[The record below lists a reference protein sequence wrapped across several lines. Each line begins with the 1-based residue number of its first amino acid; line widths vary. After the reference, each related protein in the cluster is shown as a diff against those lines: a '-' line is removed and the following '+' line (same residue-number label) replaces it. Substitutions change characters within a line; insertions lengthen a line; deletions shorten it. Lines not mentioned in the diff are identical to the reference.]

1 MKLLTTSSNLL
12 TVLNH
17 LGINSSEDLLKYL
30 PYRYEDKTYS
40 DELDL
45 LDKEKVTILGKL
57 VSNPVLVNKGKFS
70 LIQFFFI
77 SNHNEFYRVKIFNQ
91 PYLMKMLTLGELYS
105 VSGTYSLKGKEIN
118 LTSLKK
124 GVISSEE
131 ALRPLYHLLEGISQ
145 SVYRNLVKRTLEK
158 CEGLINDP
166 MIDEFKKKYHLLD
179 YYQALK
185 MIHFPK
191 NKEEIHLALRTLKY
205 HECLAF
211 SLKNQ
216 ICRGENK
223 RLPLQKKTKIELK
236 KVNDFIL
243 SLPFKLT
250 KDQISAIREIVL
262 DMNKD
267 ELMYRLLQ
275 GDVGSGKTLV
285 AMASLYANY
294 LRHNQGAFMVPT
306 DSLARQQFEDIKK
319 YFSPFNIK
327 VDLLIG
333 SLSLKEKKE
342 VKEKLINHQ
351 TDIVV
356 GTHAL
361 FSEDVYYDNL
371 GLAII
376 DEQHKFGVNQRNLLV
391 SKGDNCDLLLMSA
404 TPIPRTLAISIYG
417 DLDVSTL
424 ASFPHEE
431 RKVITEIVRPDSPEI
446 NLLIHEMLEAN
457 RQIFIVAP
465 KISGDD
471 EEKSVIAIYEKY
483 SLLFPN
489 QVLLLHG
496 KMDSE
501 EKEKILKDFID
512 KKKLI
517 LVATTVIELGI
528 NVLSAGLMIIYNASS
543 FGLASLH
550 QLRGRVSRDGQS
562 GYCLLVS
569 ENEDPRLSVLVDS
582 NDGFHIAEED
592 MKMRGPGDMIG
603 VRQSG
608 FPSFATLNIVDDFR
622 MFECAR
628 DDAKKIVDNLA
639 NPSYQKYYALIKQE
653 LATSAVNDG

>member
-1 MKLLTTSSNLL
+1 
-12 TVLNH
+12 
-17 LGINSSEDLLKYL
+17 
-30 PYRYEDKTYS
+30 
-40 DELDL
+40 
-45 LDKEKVTILGKL
+45 
-57 VSNPVLVNKGKFS
+57 
-70 LIQFFFI
+70 
-77 SNHNEFYRVKIFNQ
+77 
-91 PYLMKMLTLGELYS
+91 
-105 VSGTYSLKGKEIN
+105 
-118 LTSLKK
+118 
-124 GVISSEE
+124 
-131 ALRPLYHLLEGISQ
+131 
-145 SVYRNLVKRTLEK
+145 
-158 CEGLINDP
+158 
-166 MIDEFKKKYHLLD
+166 
-179 YYQALK
+179 
-185 MIHFPK
+185 
-191 NKEEIHLALRTLKY
+191 
-205 HECLAF
+205 
-211 SLKNQ
+211 
-216 ICRGENK
+216 
-223 RLPLQKKTKIELK
+223 
-236 KVNDFIL
+236 
-243 SLPFKLT
+243 
-250 KDQISAIREIVL
+250 
-262 DMNKD
+262 MNKD

-319 YFSPFNIK
+319 YFSPFNIR

-471 EEKSVIAIYEKY
+471 EEKSVLAIYEKY
-483 SLLFPN
+483 SLLFPD

-501 EKEKILKDFID
+501 EKERILKDFID

-592 MKMRGPGDMIG
+592 MKMRRPGDMIG